1 MTTSLSN
8 TFTILSKY
16 IDLSK
21 PNPLYS
27 IHFEE
32 VDSSPFSPSPYYK
45 RLYYIQSLIAQENYD
60 SAIQSIQTALDTF
73 GYNILELAHLL
84 VFCYFKLPNKYN
96 NPSKQV
102 YYTYLHSILFQLHL
116 SAKSN
121 NKLHLFTDELLKSS
135 LPTIYLEHSKTL
147 LGKLEQAVKI
157 DKDSEHVIQDE
168 DVYELHANALD
179 SITIYTQLVPQNPEG
194 YFLQAQITQIVACVH
209 YENNDLLP
217 AGKDYVK
224 ALNLFHKA
232 ITLSS
237 NQSQYGLQ
245 DPRCADYILEQI
257 NCLQCLL
264 TLYNGLIDVQ
274 REKFITS

>member
-1 MTTSLSN
+1 MTMTTSLSN

-21 PNPLYS
+21 PNSLYS
-27 IHFEE
+27 IHFNE

-45 RLYYIQSLIAQENYD
+45 CLYYIQSLIAQENYD

-102 YYTYLHSILFQLHL
+102 YYTYLHSILFEMHL
-116 SAKSN
+116 SAKTN

-157 DKDSEHVIQDE
+157 NKDSEHSK
-168 DVYELHANALD
+168 DVYDLHVDALD
-179 SITIYTQLVPQNPEG
+179 SITMYIQLVPQNPEG
-194 YFLQAQITQIVACVH
+194 YFLQAQITQIVACIH
-209 YENNDLLP
+209 YENDDLLP
-217 AGKDYVK
+217 ASKDYVK
-224 ALNLFHKA
+224 ALSLFQKA
-232 ITLSS
+232 INLSS
-237 NQSQYGLQ
+237 NHSEYGLQ
-245 DPRCADYILEQI
+245 DPRCANYILEQI

-264 TLYNGLIDVQ
+264 TLYNGLIDSH